1 MAGLFRRLFGHV
13 GHSHRKNEAAK
24 KAAENVAEKKVPA
37 STVNVPAPRERKV
50 DPPVIRRVQHHTP
63 VVSKCTYG
71 NGGVQVH
78 LCLIC
83 FHCISTPWILDPL
96 VLIFWV
102 ILLSVLSFF
111 CHDTEICVS
120 LWKGIDMVFREVAS
134 GWWWRH
140 CRGIFE
146 WSCSIRLWK
155 PKSTGTI
162 WIKQTANKTSHIER
176 TCVHTWWQ
184 RASNCGDLRKVNMGV
199 T

>member
-63 VVSKCTYG
+63 VVSKCSYG

-83 FHCISTPWILDPL
+83 FHCISTPWILNPWFTFVESYYL
-96 VLIFWV
+96 VFFLFSVMTLKFVFLCEKGLTWYSERLRVDDDGDIAEEF
-102 ILLSVLSFF
+102 LSEVLPSGFGNRSRRARF
-111 CHDTEICVS
+111 ESSRQQTRPVTLKGHVCTHDGNVHQIVET
-120 LWKGIDMVFREVAS
+120 S
-134 GWWWRH
+134 G
-140 CRGIFE
+140 
-146 WSCSIRLWK
+146 
-155 PKSTGTI
+155 KST
-162 WIKQTANKTSHIER
+162 W
-176 TCVHTWWQ
+176 V
-184 RASNCGDLRKVNMGV
+184 
-199 T
+199 